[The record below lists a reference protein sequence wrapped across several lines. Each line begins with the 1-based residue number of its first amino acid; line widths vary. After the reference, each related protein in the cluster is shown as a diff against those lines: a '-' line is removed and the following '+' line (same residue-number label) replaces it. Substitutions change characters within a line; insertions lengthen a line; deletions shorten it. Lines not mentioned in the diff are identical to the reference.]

1 MGGAQAAEVPALHAA
16 GEALADRHAGDV
28 DILSDGEM
36 IGGDLGAD
44 RDHLVLGDAELG
56 EPHLRLDMRDGEA
69 AALGLGDVLDL
80 GLADAELEG
89 GVAVLFLRAMR
100 DDLAALDLED
110 RDRHVIARVGEDAG
124 HAQLLCDDA

>member
-1 MGGAQAAEVPALHAA
+1 MV
-16 GEALADRHAGDV
+16 
-28 DILSDGEM
+28 
-36 IGGDLGAD
+36 GGDLGSD
-44 RDHLVLGDAELG
+44 RNHLVFGDAELG
-56 EPHLRLDMRDGEA
+56 EAHLRLDMRDREA

-89 GVAVLFLRAMR
+89 GVAVLFLRAVS

-110 RDRHVIARVGEDAG
+110 RDRHVVARVGEDAG